1 MKQTNAITSYQV
13 LQRLIKNGCNP
24 TEAKIKVKKHYDYAI
39 RCYRNATVK
48 KLADIIAT
56 LSINE

>member
-1 MKQTNAITSYQV
+1 MTQTNVITSYQI

-39 RCYRNATVK
+39 RCYKDATVK
-48 KLADIIAT
+48 QLADIIAT
-56 LSINE
+56 ISIND